1 MGTLNA
7 VQIVEDFFH
16 DVWQQQDIEAA
27 DRYVVEDFIIT
38 SDSTDIVSRQEFKRW
53 IAGFLQ
59 RIDDFN
65 FEVIESFQNEQGTR
79 VASRW
84 RVTGKNNGV
93 LGSVPD
99 QQPISFT
106 GTAIWELNA
115 EGKLLHNWVE
125 RSTWALA
132 QTLRFE

>member
-7 VQIVEDFFH
+7 VQIVEDFFR

-99 QQPISFT
+99 RQPISFT

>member
-84 RVTGKNNGV
+84 RVTGKNNGI

-99 QQPISFT
+99 RQPISFT

>member
-7 VQIVEDFFH
+7 VQIVEDFFR

-84 RVTGKNNGV
+84 RVTGKNNGI

-99 QQPISFT
+99 RQPISFT